1 MTQEV
6 LDCLRGGQADNS
18 VQQEEVVSDAAKDL
32 RGSFPGEG
40 AGRET
45 AIPADREPEAAPGE
59 TPLPEPGRPER
70 TVTRED
76 ARAAASA
83 AIRTHWERLHEQ
95 AARLPGFDLATALRD
110 PGFVRLTAP
119 GVGVGVEDAWYAL
132 HRREEEKR
140 RAEENRRL
148 LAEAAEASARRPREG
163 GQSAAALLASDY
175 RSLSREEQLRVKKRI
190 LEAGAR
196 GEKLYP

>member
-6 LDCLRGGQADNS
+6 LDCLRGGQTDNS

-70 TVTRED
+70 TVTREE

-83 AIRTHWERLHEQ
+83 AIRTHWERLH
-95 AARLPGFDLATALRD
+95 GYF
-110 PGFVRLTAP
+110 
-119 GVGVGVEDAWYAL
+119 Y
-132 HRREEEKR
+132 
-140 RAEENRRL
+140 L
-148 LAEAAEASARRPREG
+148 LFF
-163 GQSAAALLASDY
+163 
-175 RSLSREEQLRVKKRI
+175 
-190 LEAGAR
+190 
-196 GEKLYP
+196 YPSNKMNYLCISYYIHHQTYLKIH